1 MALEQE
7 IIDRINA
14 RLTIEANKLE
24 GGFSQDII
32 GSVAYE
38 LANITEVDL
47 PQTLQNAFV
56 KTAQGEKLF
65 EVGADYGFYQKKA
78 TSAIVYLDIEGDVG
92 AQINTNVKATYN
104 NLVFQVTE
112 YKVIPANGIV
122 TVKAQCTTKGVIGNV
137 DANTITEFVTQYA
150 GLKSVNN
157 PEPAYDGVDDET
169 IEDFRQRLLTYL
181 AEDPTNSNEAQYKQW
196 ALSIAGVTKA
206 VVYPAEK
213 AGAGNVE
220 VYIASEDVVSND
232 LITKVTNYIKS
243 VQIINANLTV
253 LSMNYVPMNVSA
265 QLKLKQGHT
274 EESVLEEFK
283 ALFKEYL
290 NTVDTVVSYFK
301 ISDLLLQCSGVSDV
315 TSYTLNGG
323 TISINLDDIDN
334 AVIGEIKI
342 NE

>member
-7 IIDRINA
+7 IIDRING

-56 KTAQGEKLF
+56 KTAQGEKVF
-65 EVGADYGFYQKKA
+65 EVGADYGFYPKKA
-78 TSAIVYLDIEGDVG
+78 TQAIVYLEITGDAGSQV
-92 AQINTNVKATYN
+92 NTNIRAKYN
-104 NLVFQVTE
+104 NLIFQCAE
-112 YKVIPANGIV
+112 FKVIPASGIV
-122 TVKAQCTTKGVIGNV
+122 KVKALCTTKGAIGNV

-150 GLKSVNN
+150 GLNGVTN
-157 PEPAYDGVDDET
+157 PEPAYDGVEDET
-169 IEDFRQRLLTYL
+169 VEEFRQRLLTYL

-196 ALSIAGVTKA
+196 ALSISGVTKA

-213 AGAGNVE
+213 VGAGNVA
-220 VYIASEDVVSND
+220 VYIASEEEVSNE
-232 LITKVTNYIKS
+232 LIQRVQDFIES

-253 LSMNYVPMNVSA
+253 LAMNYVDMNVTA
-265 QLKLKQGHT
+265 NLTLKQGHT
-274 EESVLEEFK
+274 VESVLEEFNP
-283 ALFKEYL
+283 LFKEYL
-290 NTVDTVVSYFK
+290 STADTVVSYFK
-301 ISDLLLQCSGVSDV
+301 ISDLLLQCSGVLDV
-315 TSYTLNGG
+315 ISYTLNGG
-323 TISINLDDIDN
+323 TVSVALEDIDN
-334 AVIGEIKI
+334 AVIGEIVI